1 MSTLWQTRHFKK
13 LIVSR
18 AVSNVGNG
26 IMPIALAFGVLHLP
40 GTTPVSLSIVLAAQA
55 VPLVLFLPIGGVFAD
70 KLGRARVIAAAD
82 LIMAISVMSIAVLF
96 LTGNA
101 TVLLLAIIGV
111 INGSLAAFWYPAMSA
126 LTPEVVPDV
135 HLQQANGFIAMAQ
148 NGGLI
153 AGSALGG
160 FLVATAGS
168 GVAIAIDALSF
179 ALAGY
184 LVFTFRHVSSPSE
197 SESGMVDDLV
207 HGWKVF
213 TSYRWIVVIVGAFSM
228 IVMVWRGSE
237 EVMGPVLAL
246 EIYGGAAGWSV
257 VLASQAFGLLIGAFL
272 GTRVNPHRPLVFGM
286 VVTAAMP
293 VFMVVLAFQSPLL
306 LVAVAAF
313 FVGISLDVFYVVWIT
328 TLQRKV
334 PRDSLSRVMSYD
346 AFGSLL
352 FGPLGLALAGPL
364 IAGAGATIA
373 FGTFAA
379 IAGAAVIG
387 SLMFRSVRSLTV
399 SHPTPDVD
407 AITRT
412 VPELDPY
419 A

>member
-70 KLGRARVIAAAD
+70 KLGRASVIAITD
-82 LIMAISVMSIAVLF
+82 LIMAASVMCMALLF

-101 TVLLLAIIGV
+101 TVLLLSLLGV
-111 INGSLAAFWYPAMSA
+111 INGCLSAFWYPAMSA
-126 LTPEVVPDV
+126 LTPDVVPDE
-135 HLQQANGFIAMAQ
+135 HLQPANGFIAMSQ

-160 FLVATAGS
+160 ILVATAGS

-179 ALAGY
+179 ALAGL
-184 LVFTFRHVSSPSE
+184 LVFSFRNVSSPSK
-197 SESGMVDDLV
+197 SETGMVDDLA
-207 HGWKVF
+207 HGWSVF
-213 TSYRWIVVIVGAFSM
+213 TSYRWIVVIVGAFSL
-228 IVMVWRGSE
+228 IVMVWRGAE
-237 EVMGPVLAL
+237 EVMGPVLSL

-257 VLASQAFGLLIGAFL
+257 VLASQAVGLLVGAFL
-272 GTRVNPHRPLVFGM
+272 GTRIDPKRPLVFG
-286 VVTAAMP
+286 VVVIVSMP
-293 VFMVVLAFQSPLL
+293 VWMVALALQSPLF
-306 LVAVAAF
+306 VIAIAAF

-328 TLQRKV
+328 AIQRKV
-334 PRDSLSRVMSYD
+334 PRESLSRVMSYD

-352 FGPLGLALAGPL
+352 FGPLGLVVAGPL
-364 IAGAGATIA
+364 IAGAGPTLA
-373 FGTFAA
+373 FGVFAA
-379 IAGAAVIG
+379 IAAAAIIGA
-387 SLMFRSVRSLTV
+387 LMFRSVRSLTNSV
-399 SHPTPDVD
+399 
-407 AITRT
+407 
-412 VPELDPY
+412 ELP
-419 A
+419 